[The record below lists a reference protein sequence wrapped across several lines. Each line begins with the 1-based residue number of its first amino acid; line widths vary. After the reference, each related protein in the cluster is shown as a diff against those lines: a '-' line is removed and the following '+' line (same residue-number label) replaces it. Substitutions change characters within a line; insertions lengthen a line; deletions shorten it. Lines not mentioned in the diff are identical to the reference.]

1 MNDLIKYEVGSTA
14 IQNLFMVSNDIELAF
29 QYLKSQTKDE
39 DLKTWIDDKLN
50 YTVAFKV
57 KSLNILKTLSIRPKQ
72 RKNWV
77 IKIKLLWFGLKS
89 QLYKNQSQLILK
101 ECMTLNNYF
110 LNEVNKEIKSGI
122 LSKPSYQ
129 LLNTLKDNLL
139 QTKQAFYFSQLKIS

>member
-39 DLKTWIDDKLN
+39 DLKTWIDNKLN

-77 IKIKLLWFGLKS
+77 IKIKLLWFGLKR
-89 QLYKNQSQLILK
+89 QLHKNQSQLILK

>member
-50 YTVAFKV
+50 YTIAFKV
-57 KSLNILKTLSIRPKQ
+57 KSLNILKTLNIRTKQ

-89 QLYKNQSQLILK
+89 QLHKNQSQLILK

>member
-77 IKIKLLWFGLKS
+77 IKIKLLWFGLKR

>member
-50 YTVAFKV
+50 YTIAFKV
-57 KSLNILKTLSIRPKQ
+57 KSLNILKTLNIRTKQ

-77 IKIKLLWFGLKS
+77 IKIKLLWFGLKR
-89 QLYKNQSQLILK
+89 QLHKNKSQLILK

>member
-50 YTVAFKV
+50 YTIAFKV

-72 RKNWV
+72 RKNWI
-77 IKIKLLWFGLKS
+77 IKIKLLWFGLKR

>member
-50 YTVAFKV
+50 YTIAFKV

-77 IKIKLLWFGLKS
+77 IKIKLLWFGLKR